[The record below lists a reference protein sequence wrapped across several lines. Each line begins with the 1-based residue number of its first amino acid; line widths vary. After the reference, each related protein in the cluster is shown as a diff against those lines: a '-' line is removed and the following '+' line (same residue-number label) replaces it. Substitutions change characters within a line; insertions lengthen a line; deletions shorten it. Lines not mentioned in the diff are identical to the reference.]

1 MIKWWLGVWLLA
13 LGPGCSVSST
23 AELVDLASAQTD
35 DAAVTPADGGSGS
48 SNGFTFNFRGTSAAI
63 RCSQTAAELRSAGAA
78 EVTIGGTSLFAGYVQ
93 ATATNQNPLLVRF
106 DGGAQTYCVEHETQ
120 APDGR
125 AYGLSY
131 NGSDK
136 LYVVYTV
143 DGGGS
148 ALDTAGQGGWLSSYG
163 NGGGPL
169 VSFIGSVN
177 PSTGQLMRGT
187 FISALLGSGKINTLK
202 PTSAP
207 VVLADGRI
215 EFHGTSAFSPR
226 NPDKSAM
233 TGCMYPLDDYRA
245 IFLADFTQMSCASI
259 KNCNVQVPCPN
270 SALAIR

>member
-1 MIKWWLGVWLLA
+1 MNKWCLGAVLLP
-13 LGPGCSVSST
+13 LGLGCSASST
-23 AELVDLASAQTD
+23 QGLADLAGIPTD
-35 DAAVTPADGGSGS
+35 DAAVHA
-48 SNGFTFNFRGTSAAI
+48 GFTFDFRATAAAI
-63 RCSQTAAELRSAGAA
+63 RCSQTPAELRTAGAA
-78 EVTIGGTSLFAGYVQ
+78 EVTSGSTSLFAGYVQ

-106 DGGAQTYCVEHETQ
+106 DAGTQSYCVEHETE

-131 NGSDK
+131 NGSDQ

-169 VSFIGSVN
+169 LSFIGSVN
-177 PSTGQLMRGT
+177 PSTGKLLRGT
-187 FISALLGSGKINTLK
+187 FVSALLDSGKVNTLK
-202 PTSAP
+202 PTGAP

-215 EFHGTSAFSPR
+215 EFHGSSAFAPR

-233 TGCMYPLDDYRA
+233 TGCMYPMDDYRA
-245 IFLADFTQMSCASI
+245 IFSSDFAQMSCASI
-259 KNCNVQVPCPN
+259 KNCTVKVACP
-270 SALAIR
+270 